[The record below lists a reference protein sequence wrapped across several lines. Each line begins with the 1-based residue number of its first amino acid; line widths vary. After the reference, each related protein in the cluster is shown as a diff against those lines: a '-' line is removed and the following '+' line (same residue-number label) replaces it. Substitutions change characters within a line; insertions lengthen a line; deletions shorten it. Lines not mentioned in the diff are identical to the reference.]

1 MKYSLLVLG
10 SPQSSPSVTSA
21 LRFAEAAVAS
31 GHDLFRVFFFH
42 DAVATGNACTV
53 TPQDQ
58 ENLPKAWQSFAQQ
71 HKVDM
76 VLCISSALRRGI
88 VNQREA
94 ERYSLSGANAMDSF
108 DLSGLGQWV
117 EAMLVSDR
125 IMTFGA

>member
-1 MKYSLLVLG
+1 M
-10 SPQSSPSVTSA
+10 TSA

-42 DAVATGNACTV
+42 DAVATGNAYTV

-94 ERYSLSGANAMDSF
+94 ERYSLSGGNAMDSF

>member
-10 SPQSSPSVTSA
+10 SPQSTPAVRSA

-31 GHDLFRVFFFH
+31 GHELFRVFFFH
-42 DAVATGNACTV
+42 DAVTTGNGYTI

-58 ENLPKAWQSFAQQ
+58 ESLPQAWQRFGQS
-71 HKVDM
+71 HNVDM
-76 VLCISSALRRGI
+76 VLCISSALRRGVI
-88 VNQREA
+88 NNRESD
-94 ERYSLSGANAMDSF
+94 RYKLQGANALEGF

-125 IMTFGA
+125 IVTFGG

>member
-10 SPQSSPSVTSA
+10 SPQSTPSVRSA

-31 GHDLFRVFFFH
+31 GHELFRVFFFH
-42 DAVATGNACTV
+42 DAVTTGNGYIV

-58 ENLPKAWQSFAQQ
+58 ESLPQAWQTFGQT
-71 HKVDM
+71 HNVDM
-76 VLCISSALRRGI
+76 VLCISSALRRGVI
-88 VNQREA
+88 NNRESD
-94 ERYSLSGANAMDSF
+94 RYQLRGANALEGF

-125 IMTFGA
+125 IVTFGG